1 MRNSTTETLEE
12 AKMRKYFVGLDIHWT
27 HTNACILDARGK
39 KVKRLTVRGP
49 WSQIVDELGKL
60 RGRLFVCYEASC
72 GYGFLYDLLATV
84 ARRVVVAHPGQL
96 RLIFRSKRKN
106 DRVDAEKLAKLLFL
120 DEVPSV
126 YVPSEDVRA
135 WRQLIEY
142 RVRLV
147 NKRTRAKNGCRAL
160 LRSLG
165 VRGPREFGLW
175 TRRGLRWLRGVE
187 LPDSLHALRRD
198 MLVEEMEMFNQQIKR
213 AEEELKRFSADNPA
227 VELLMTIPG
236 VGLRTAETVVAYLDD
251 PNRFGR
257 NKSIGAYLGLVP
269 CQDQTGIANRLGH
282 ITREGPASV
291 RRMLCEA
298 AWQAIRRSPTT
309 QRYFERI
316 QQGNQERKK
325 IALVATAHY
334 LARVM
339 LAMLRTGQAWQE
351 TELKQAA

>member
-1 MRNSTTETLEE
+1 
-12 AKMRKYFVGLDIHWT
+12 MRKYFVGLDIHWT
-27 HTNACILDARGK
+27 RTNICILDARGNQ
-39 KVKRLTVRGP
+39 VKRLTLRGP
-49 WSQIVDELGKL
+49 WSRLIDELDKLQGK
-60 RGRLFVCYEASC
+60 LFVCYEASC
-72 GYGFLYDLLATV
+72 GYGHLYDLLVKV

-120 DEVPSV
+120 DEVPTV
-126 YVPSEDVRA
+126 YVPLQNVRA

-147 NKRTRAKNGCRAL
+147 NKRSRAKNSCRAL

-165 VRGPREFGLW
+165 IRAPRQFGLW
-175 TRRGLRWLRGVE
+175 TRKGFRWLRSLA
-187 LPDSLHALRRD
+187 LPDTMHALRRD
-198 MLVEEMEMFNQQIKR
+198 MLLEEMEMFNQQIGR
-213 AEEELKRFSADNPA
+213 AEKELKRFSAGNPA
-227 VELLMTIPG
+227 MHLLMTIPG

-251 PNRFGR
+251 PHRFRR
-257 NKSIGAYLGLVP
+257 NKSVGAYLGLVP
-269 CQDQTGIANRLGH
+269 CQDQSGNANRLGH

-309 QRYFERI
+309 RRYFERI
-316 QQGNQERKK
+316 EQGNRDRKK
-325 IALVATAHY
+325 IAIVATAHY

-339 LAMLRTGQAWQE
+339 LAMLHTGEVWRE
-351 TELKQAA
+351 TESKDAA